1 MKTVM
6 KSYFG
11 SHLYGTSTPES
22 DVDFKEIFVPPARDI
37 LIGNV
42 KVKTLTTHHLKT
54 LKMILTMNYTVLN
67 ISLN

>member
-1 MKTVM
+1 M

-42 KVKTLTTHHLKT
+42 KEHMSKNTNNTSSKT

>member
-22 DVDFKEIFVPPARDI
+22 DVDFKEIFIPPGSRYSYR
-37 LIGNV
+37 
-42 KVKTLTTHHLKT
+42 KC
-54 LKMILTMNYTVLN
+54 
-67 ISLN
+67 